1 MDKYVVI
8 VLLLAPGF
16 IASSVAFFLHAFPD
30 KGTEVRNIMRYF
42 TYSLFALFVTA
53 ACGLVLGFYDSG
65 STFSEIYGKFDQ
77 VGYSLK
83 FVAML
88 ILASAA
94 TGAAWPLLGKR
105 AALFLANKVNELTGQ
120 NCVFPDGRLLDDML
134 DDGDHHFI
142 VVEKGG
148 KTIAM
153 GLYNGL
159 SEPAADVTELSVTA
173 YPAYREAFERAQA
186 SDEDSPLKHLK
197 YVYTQLENDIII
209 REYDFPPKWLGSEEE
224 KDSPENDAA
233 MERQVTSAGD

>member
-1 MDKYVVI
+1 MDKYLMI

-16 IASSVAFFLHAFPD
+16 IASSVAFFLHTFPD

-53 ACGLVLGFYDSG
+53 TGGLILGFYG
-65 STFSEIYGKFDQ
+65 SADTFPEIYDRFAQ
-77 VGYSLK
+77 AGYSLK
-83 FVAML
+83 FMAMM
-88 ILASAA
+88 ITTSIA

-105 AALFLANKVNELTGQ
+105 AALWLANKINEMTGQ
-120 NCVFPDGRLLDDML
+120 NPVFSSGRLLDDML
-134 DDGDHHFI
+134 DDGAHHFI

-148 KTIAM
+148 ETITM

-197 YVYTQLENDIII
+197 YVYTQLENDIVI
-209 REYDFPPKWLGSEEE
+209 REYDFPREWIGG
-224 KDSPENDAA
+224 DA
-233 MERQVTSAGD
+233 E